1 MNNQSNLFG
10 YIEKDTLIHRLS
22 GSTKLI
28 CFILLSL
35 IVMTSYD
42 TRFLLGVTLFSLVIF
57 MMAKIPWDNIRIL
70 IYFVLVFSILNLI
83 TIYMFEPEYGVEL
96 YGSRTLLVEGIG
108 RYTITAEQLFYELN
122 VAIKYFTT
130 IPLALIFIFTTDPSE
145 FASSLN
151 RIGVSYRISY
161 AVSLALRYIPD
172 IQDSFFEIRQ
182 AQQARGLELS
192 RKTSLLNRIKGSAS
206 IIMPLIFNSLERIE
220 VISQAMELR
229 RFGKGKKRTWYR
241 YRPFTQIDIIAMIII
256 AIIVVVG
263 SLLFISNQG
272 RFFNPFNK

>member
-1 MNNQSNLFG
+1 MSQNNLFG
-10 YIEKDTLIHRLS
+10 YIDNDTIIHQLS

-35 IVMTSYD
+35 IAMTSYD
-42 TRFLLGVTLFSLVIF
+42 TRFLVGVTLFSLFIF
-57 MMAKIPWDNIRIL
+57 ILAKIPWSNIRIL
-70 IYFVLVFSILNLI
+70 IYFVLVFSILNLFM
-83 TIYMFEPEYGVEL
+83 IYLFEPEYGVQL
-96 YGSRTLLVEGIG
+96 YGSRTVLFQGFG
-108 RYTITAEQLFYELN
+108 RYTVTAEQLFYELN

-130 IPLALIFIFTTDPSE
+130 IPLALIFIFTTNPSE

-172 IQDSFFEIRQ
+172 IQDNFFEIRQ

-192 RKTSLLNRIKGSAS
+192 RKTSLFNRIKGSAS
-206 IIMPLIFNSLERIE
+206 IILPLIFNSLERIE

-229 RFGKGKKRTWYR
+229 RFGKEDKRTWYR
-241 YRPFTQIDIIAMIII
+241 YRPFTKNDII
-256 AIIVVVG
+256 AIIIVVIICLVG
-263 SLLFISNQG
+263 ISLFVTNNG
-272 RFFNPFNK
+272 RFYNPFTI

>member
-1 MNNQSNLFG
+1 MNSSNLFG
-10 YIEKDTLIHRLS
+10 YIEKDTIIHRLS
-22 GSTKLI
+22 GTTKLI

-42 TRFLLGVTLFSLVIF
+42 TRFLLAVTLISLFLFI
-57 MMAKIPWDNIRIL
+57 MAKIPWQNIRIL
-70 IYFVLVFSILNLI
+70 IYFVLVFSILNLV
-83 TIYMFEPEYGVEL
+83 TIYIFEPEYGVQL
-96 YGSRTLLVEGIG
+96 YGSRTVLFEGIG

-122 VAIKYFTT
+122 VGIKYFTT
-130 IPLALIFIFTTDPSE
+130 IPLALIFIFTTNPSE

-151 RIGVSYRISY
+151 RIGISYRISY

-192 RKTSLLNRIKGSAS
+192 RKTSLINRIKGSAT
-206 IIMPLIFNSLERIE
+206 IIIPLIFNSLERIE

-229 RFGKGKKRTWYR
+229 RFGKGDKRTWYR
-241 YRPFTQIDIIAMIII
+241 YRPFTPIDIIA
-256 AIIVVVG
+256 IVLIVCIV
-263 SLLFISNQG
+263 LLGLYLFTVNQG
-272 RFFNPFNK
+272 RFYNPFN